1 MNMHALSSP
10 NWSTA
15 SFGHTAEASA
25 SDMSTLREHLN
36 LCRGLQGRLF
46 RLQCAA
52 ETLNSF
58 VSSRFVTTLTVATL
72 LIGVASLVS

>member
-1 MNMHALSSP
+1 MNAQTLASP

-15 SFGHTAEASA
+15 SFGHTAETLAT
-25 SDMSTLREHLN
+25 DMSTLREHLN

-52 ETLNSF
+52 ETLNGF
-58 VSSRFVTTLTVATL
+58 VASRFVTTLGVATL
-72 LIGVASLVS
+72 FIGIASLVW